1 MSNTPIPPA
10 SSTPPTRPQRPW
22 TILGRLSKAVREQNW
37 FAVVLEVAIV
47 IVGVVIGFQVTAW
60 GQARSDVAKE
70 QTYLRQ
76 LQADLDVTLRD
87 VAHEDSLRDALATP
101 ALLALLG
108 SWGSGPPL
116 PADSI
121 VTLTRRMLTVRTV
134 QPTRGTAEA
143 LVTTGDLTL
152 LRSDSLRAAITA
164 YLGATQVLVAFQLR
178 TVNMENDAFG
188 RLIPEVGSNRVAA
201 VDLDMDLF
209 QPSISLSTALTDSG
223 WVPPFPLEA
232 EGFYGSREAYDA
244 LSAIAVMRQGRESI
258 LEAMS
263 RQAQDLRQLVKAE
276 LNR

>member
-1 MSNTPIPPA
+1 LT
-10 SSTPPTRPQRPW
+10 Q
-22 TILGRLSKAVREQNW
+22 AVREQNW
-37 FAVVLEVAIV
+37 FAVGLEVLIV
-47 IVGVVIGFQVTAW
+47 IVGVVIGFQVTGW
-60 GQARSDVAKE
+60 GQARSDRAKE

-76 LQADLDVTLRD
+76 LRADLDVTLHD

-101 ALLALLG
+101 ALIALLG
-108 SWGSGPPL
+108 SWGSGTPL

-188 RLIPEVGSNRVAA
+188 RLIPVVGSNRVAA
-201 VDLDMDLF
+201 VDLGMDLF
-209 QPSISLSTALTDSG
+209 QPSISLSTALTDRG

-232 EGFYGSREAYDA
+232 EAFYGSREAYDA

-258 LEAMS
+258 LEAMLG
-263 RQAQDLRQLVKAE
+263 QARALRQQVEAE